1 MYQRLVLVG
10 NLGRDPEMRYTPN
23 GTAVT
28 QLSVATS
35 RKWTDA
41 SGQLKEETAW
51 FRVSVFGKQAE
62 SCNQYLAKG
71 RKVLVEGDLVV
82 DEKTGGPRV
91 YQRKDGTYG
100 ASFEVRAN
108 TVRFLS
114 PKGEGSDN
122 GGGGNMSGVSP
133 IPADGGSMSEEELP
147 F

>member
-23 GTAVT
+23 GTPIT
-28 QLSVATS
+28 NFPMATS

-41 SGQLKEETAW
+41 QGQVKEETAW
-51 FRVSVFGKQAE
+51 FRIAVYGKQAE
-62 SCNQYLAKG
+62 ICNQYLAKG
-71 RKVLVEGDLVV
+71 RKVLVEGTLIV

-91 YQRKDGTYG
+91 YTRKDGSAG
-100 ASFEVRAN
+100 ASFEVRAS

-114 PKGEGSDN
+114 PKGESDSSAAPVSTP
-122 GGGGNMSGVSP
+122 GAPAMSTEP
-133 IPADGGSMSEEELP
+133 ITEEELP

>member
-23 GTAVT
+23 GTPIT
-28 QLSVATS
+28 NFPMATS

-41 SGQLKEETAW
+41 SGQVREETAW
-51 FRVSVFGKQAE
+51 FRIAVYGKQAE
-62 SCNQYLAKG
+62 ICNQYLAKG
-71 RKVLVEGDLVV
+71 RKVLVEGTLVV

-91 YQRKDGTYG
+91 YTRKDGTPG
-100 ASFEVRAN
+100 ASFEVRAG

-114 PKGEGSDN
+114 PKGEGAE
-122 GGGGNMSGVSP
+122 GGAAGPAATTPAP
-133 IPADGGSMSEEELP
+133 IGTEAPTEEELP